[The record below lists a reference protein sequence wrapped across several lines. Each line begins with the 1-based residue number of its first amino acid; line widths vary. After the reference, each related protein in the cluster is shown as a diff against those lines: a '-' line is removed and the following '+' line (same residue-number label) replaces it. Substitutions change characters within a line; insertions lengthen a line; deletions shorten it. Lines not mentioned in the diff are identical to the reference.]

1 MKSLAATHMPLRKYT
16 RREYKLKLKPWMTQG
31 ITSSIKHRDY
41 LFRIYKRSNYLQIS
55 NVTKKFRNHL
65 THVKEL
71 AKRKYYE
78 EQFFTYINSKRTW
91 MIGKNKPSSFPKRYV
106 DGRVYL
112 SIKLIVDALHHSFV
126 TSAQA
131 NFTPIRPSETTDAKI
146 KNYLL
151 PRQVNSIFLSPTI
164 LEEILTFINELDS
177 KKPCGHD
184 DIPVRT
190 LKLLKYLLTPLLS
203 NVIR

>member
-1 MKSLAATHMPLRKYT
+1 MVQHQKQFGCREGRKIGWNTTRYKFLHETLDSLPRKYLEWNVEMKNFDLIVRSMKSLAATHMPLRKYT

-31 ITSSIKHRDY
+31 ITSSVKHRDC

-91 MIGKNKPSSFPKRYV
+91 MFGKNKPSSFPKRYV
-106 DGRVYL
+106 DGRVY
-112 SIKLIVDALHHSFV
+112 
-126 TSAQA
+126 
-131 NFTPIRPSETTDAKI
+131 
-146 KNYLL
+146 
-151 PRQVNSIFLSPTI
+151 
-164 LEEILTFINELDS
+164 
-177 KKPCGHD
+177 
-184 DIPVRT
+184 
-190 LKLLKYLLTPLLS
+190 
-203 NVIR
+203 